1 VDPLLRNAGDGKTVT
16 PFEDLITA
24 ADARLDLLPLET
36 MTIEIA
42 GRAFAIEAVRD
53 QDRLLAEAGTFR
65 VFPFGLLLWESGVV
79 MGDAVVESLSLSF
92 PGAVLELGAGA
103 GLGGIVAAS
112 QGAGVTQTDYCVE
125 ALALCRRN
133 VRANGVTGIEQRF
146 GDWTDWRDVSR
157 YDLVIGADILYEPAL
172 YGDIL
177 RVLEC
182 TMQPGGQA
190 ILTDPA
196 RTHAGRFVDDLRSA
210 GWTVDV
216 EARLVPA
223 LPPCQPLDRVRV
235 DVIRAA
241 RP

>member
-103 GLGGIVAAS
+103 GLGGIVAAA